1 MRRSIEA
8 SSKDKITIGDL
19 RELFRSVPD
28 TYVLCLD
35 KNSSAVKHLEVN
47 IVNDIKQCYL
57 YIE

>member
-1 MRRSIEA
+1 MIKSIEA
-8 SSKDKITIGDL
+8 SNNITVGDL

-28 TYVLCLD
+28 SYVLCLD
-35 KNSSAVKHLEVN
+35 KNSSSVKHLEVN